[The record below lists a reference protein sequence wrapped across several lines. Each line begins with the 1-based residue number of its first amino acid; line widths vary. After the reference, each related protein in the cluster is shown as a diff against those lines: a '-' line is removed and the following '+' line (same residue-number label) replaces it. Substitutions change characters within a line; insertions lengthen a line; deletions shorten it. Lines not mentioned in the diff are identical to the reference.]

1 MPGGRGRILLGS
13 ILLLLLPR
21 SRWRNRPL
29 LSRACSWR
37 RRRTQSGGS
46 RRTKAPWIKKRRW
59 GFEIATKKL
68 IFFRSR
74 LSHQQRSRRLRH
86 HLQASSSAQ
95 FTSFFSW
102 CTHDTF
108 SPPVYFFCTVRR
120 NSHSS
125 CSNRKWKRGILRS
138 MAPFQLLLLPLP
150 FLFRCWCCPCPWT
163 GGPCAPSPAA
173 AVKRQKCSKDP
184 SKGASELRREKGSE
198 VTDSKRTL
206 GWGRQVYIGGKEER
220 P

>member
-1 MPGGRGRILLGS
+1 MRRQTVPGGRGRILLGS

-86 HLQASSSAQ
+86 HLQASSAQ
-95 FTSFFSW
+95 FTSLFSW
-102 CTHDTF
+102 CTRDIFHPPIFFAQYLGTATAVAATGSGKGGSFAPWLLF
-108 SPPVYFFCTVRR
+108 SCCCCHCP
-120 NSHSS
+120 SS
-125 CSNRKWKRGILRS
+125 FAVGVALVLGPGDLALGREKAKVFQGPLEGRGRVAKGKRGAR
-138 MAPFQLLLLPLP
+138 
-150 FLFRCWCCPCPWT
+150 
-163 GGPCAPSPAA
+163 
-173 AVKRQKCSKDP
+173 
-184 SKGASELRREKGSE
+184 
-198 VTDSKRTL
+198 
-206 GWGRQVYIGGKEER
+206 
-220 P
+220 